1 MRISYSLMT
10 FSLILFNRRTSK
22 DERISLYCHTHDSF
36 EHLGTYFGSGD
47 SESILNFVSSPA
59 IDSSG
64 VVNWMCC
71 MDFPRVYTD
80 ENVVARVMKGYH
92 EIVAKNES
100 RTLSS
105 GDSSVT

>member
-1 MRISYSLMT
+1 MT

-47 SESILNFVSSPA
+47 SESVLNFVSSPA
-59 IDSSG
+59 INSSG

-71 MDFPRVYTD
+71 MDFLRVYTD
-80 ENVVARVMKGYH
+80 ENVVARVCVRFQDKAMVLGGKKAH
-92 EIVAKNES
+92 NERVS
-100 RTLSS
+100 
-105 GDSSVT
+105 

>member
-80 ENVVARVMKGYH
+80 ENVVARVCVRFQDKAMVLRDKKAH
-92 EIVAKNES
+92 NERVS
-100 RTLSS
+100 
-105 GDSSVT
+105 

>member
-47 SESILNFVSSPA
+47 SESVLNFVSSPA
-59 IDSSG
+59 INSSG

-80 ENVVARVMKGYH
+80 ENVVARVCVRFQDKAMVLGDKKAH
-92 EIVAKNES
+92 NERVS
-100 RTLSS
+100 
-105 GDSSVT
+105 